1 MVRALKAVKTAEAQ
15 VRQRVQIGFTAVT
28 NGYVKGFLDGS
39 VYQGQLKSFCL
50 PGLNCYSCPGALG
63 SCPIGAVQ
71 AVIATRNFSFSYYL
85 AGFFLIV
92 GALLGRFVCGWLCP
106 FGLVQDLLY
115 KIPGMRKITCVRGD
129 RYLRLIKY
137 GILMVFVILLP
148 MFVLDIVGQGEPWFC
163 KWICPSGTLFAGW
176 PLVLL
181 NGGIR
186 RTVGFLFA
194 WKNLILIVL
203 ILLSVILYRPFC
215 KYLCPLGAIYGLF
228 NPISL
233 YRHRIDA
240 AKCTNCKDCQRACRM
255 NISVNKNPNSAECIR
270 CGDCISACPAR
281 AILKSGINTR
291 KKVLYHTS
299 EKNDILNI
307 WDNIN
312 SKDEQG

>member
-1 MVRALKAVKTAEAQ
+1 MARALKSAKTTKGATER
-15 VRQRVQIGFTAVT
+15 VRTWVRIGFTAVT
-28 NGYVKGFLDGS
+28 NGYVKGFTDGS
-39 VYQGQLKSFCL
+39 VYTGPLKSFCL

-71 AVIATRNFSFSYYL
+71 AVITTRNFSFSYYM
-85 AGFFLIV
+85 AGFFLIA

-115 KIPGMRKITCVRGD
+115 KIPVGRKITTVLGD
-129 RYLRLIKY
+129 RYLRLVKY
-137 GILMVFVILLP
+137 GILLVFVILLP

-176 PLVLL
+176 PLVLV
-181 NGGIR
+181 NDGIR
-186 RTVGFLFA
+186 RTAGFLFA
-194 WKNLILIVL
+194 WKNLILVAL
-203 ILLSVILYRPFC
+203 ILLSIVLYRPFC

-255 NISVNKNPNSAECIR
+255 NIRVDKNPNSAECIR
-270 CGDCISACPAR
+270 CGDCISACPSN
-281 AILKSGINTR
+281 AISRDGAHRNTVVINR
-291 KKVLYHTS
+291 NAKVLYHIPR
-299 EKNDILNI
+299 K
-307 WDNIN
+307 
-312 SKDEQG
+312 K